1 MCKIK
6 ITPESNE
13 QFKKLVKFWQSN
25 KRYYDI
31 LAEDES
37 INSPYRKETFQW
49 IPKGSKVLDIACGN
63 GANAVYISEFAYYYG
78 IDVSELALKR
88 PIMCT
93 PNTRFICGD
102 SHNLPLRNNS
112 IDVVVATYAL
122 EHFFYPQLALE
133 EMYRVVREGGR
144 LILLGP
150 TYDLP
155 FWHPPSI
162 NKRWESK
169 MFRIRWTFSRLLSHI
184 KGYFF
189 KKFPFMTISDP
200 EALNEDFHY
209 DSDSVYVV
217 WSWEVINFLEKT
229 GFKLIYKNI
238 FYKFLNTTFFKR
250 AVKKCCIS
258 YPFINL
264 PEAQLYSYLKKG
276 GAKHEKRKTI
286 SSYSYI

>member
-1 MCKIK
+1 M
-6 ITPESNE
+6 TESNKE
-13 QFKKLVKFWQSN
+13 CKKLVKFWQSN
-25 KRYYDI
+25 QKYYDI

-37 INSPYRKETFQW
+37 IDSPYRKEAFQW
-49 IPKGSKVLDIACGN
+49 IPEGSKVLDIACGN
-63 GANAVYISEFAYYYG
+63 GANAVHISKFACYYG

-88 PIMCT
+88 AVMCT
-93 PNTRFICGD
+93 PNTSFICGD
-102 SHNLPLRNNS
+102 SHNLPIRNNS
-112 IDVVVATYAL
+112 VDVVIATYAL

-133 EMYRVVREGGR
+133 EMHRVVREGGR

-169 MFRIRWTFSRLLSHI
+169 MFRIRWTFSRLFSHI

-209 DSDSVYVV
+209 DSDAVYVV
-217 WSWEVINFLEKT
+217 WSWEVINFLEKA

-238 FYKFLNTTFFKR
+238 FYKFLNTSFLKR
-250 AVKKCCIS
+250 MVKKILYC
-258 YPFINL
+258 L
-264 PEAQLYSYLKKG
+264 PIYKFAG
-276 GAKHEKRKTI
+276 GTTLFVLEKRRSKT
-286 SSYSYI
+286 